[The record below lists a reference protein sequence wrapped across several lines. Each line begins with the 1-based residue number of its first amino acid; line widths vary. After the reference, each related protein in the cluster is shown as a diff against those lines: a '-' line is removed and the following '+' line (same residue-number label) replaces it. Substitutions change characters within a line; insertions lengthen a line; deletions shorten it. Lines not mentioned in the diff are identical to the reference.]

1 MMLIS
6 EDINNSEMKF
16 ILILPVDYKSWRQ
29 FIYLSLYNK
38 GLQNKMKV
46 LYSCVIHSQRLFKIR
61 DIGIFIVSVS
71 PDCIY
76 APITQYV

>member
-29 FIYLSLYNK
+29 FIYLLFIIQQRVAK
-38 GLQNKMKV
+38 QNESSV
-46 LYSCVIHSQRLFKIR
+46 LLR
-61 DIGIFIVSVS
+61 D
-71 PDCIY
+71 P
-76 APITQYV
+76 